1 MKKQSAQAEGTTPR
15 RKPYPS
21 DLTDA
26 EWDIIR
32 PLIDVPSGGR
42 PRELDLREIF
52 NAILYVDRS
61 GCGWEMLPHDFP
73 NWSSVYYYFRKWSLD
88 GTWAR
93 LNETL
98 RRDLRLTLGRQ
109 PDPSGAIIDSQ
120 SVKTTEVGGEV
131 GYDGGK
137 QVKGRQRHLLVDT
150 LGLVLLV
157 LVTAANVS
165 DMVGGQRVLMAL
177 QGRLPRLAKLWAD
190 SAYQGL
196 IDWVK
201 VHLGC
206 VLDIVKRSADQIGF
220 KVQPKRWIVERT
232 FGWLNY
238 YRRLSKD
245 YEQLPRS
252 SESMIYAASVQIM
265 VRRLAKLKRSSP
277 DTTIL

>member
-1 MKKQSAQAEGTTPR
+1 MDKQLAKAEDTSTT

-21 DLTDA
+21 DLTDE
-26 EWDIIR
+26 EWALIQPILDR
-32 PLIDVPSGGR
+32 PSTGR

-88 GTWAR
+88 GPWQR
-93 LNETL
+93 LNAAL
-98 RRDLRLTLGRQ
+98 RRELRLTLGRQ
-109 PDPSGAIIDSQ
+109 PDPSGAVIDSQ
-120 SVKTTEVGGEV
+120 SVKTTEVGGER
-131 GYDGGK
+131 GFDGGK
-137 QVKGRQRHLLVDT
+137 LVKGRKRHLVVDT
-150 LGLVLLV
+150 LGLILLV

-165 DMVGGQRVLMAL
+165 DQAGGQRLLTAMV
-177 QGRLPRLAKLWAD
+177 GRLPRLARIWAD

-196 IDWVK
+196 VDWVK
-201 VHLGC
+201 AQLKC
-206 VLDIVKRSADQIGF
+206 VLDIVKRLPEQQGF

-232 FGWLNY
+232 LGWLNY

-252 SESMIYAASVQIM
+252 SESMIYAASIQIM
-265 VRRLAKLKRSSP
+265 VRRLAKLKRSSSAKGN
-277 DTTIL
+277 L